1 MTSSAHI
8 SLIPTVGV
16 TPISVPPSPWRPL
29 LLLSSGQLTVWG
41 VLYYTFAVVQVPMA
55 RELGWSPQLLAGA
68 FSCALLVLA
77 LAGPALGRWYDRH
90 GARGSLLAGTVLGVL
105 LMLAWSQVDHP
116 LVFTLI
122 MAGVGLCVAASGY
135 EPAFWLIAT
144 WFASRRARALTV
156 LTLFGAMASPLYL
169 PLTERLCATL
179 GWRPALMV
187 LAGVLAVV
195 AIPCYLLLPK
205 AQAARV
211 SPDPRLS
218 RAAVAEARGD
228 RRFHWLQL
236 GFVATS
242 LTAIAIPV
250 HLIPYLVAQGESSVF
265 AASAT
270 GAIAFVGIAGRL
282 VFGALGDG
290 RWLMPLT
297 AGFFAL
303 MSVAVLLLLTL
314 PTRIGTLCFVAAF
327 GLGYG
332 ALWPTR
338 AAIVARI
345 WSGPNLGAIAGAFAL
360 APNLAKAAAPLLA
373 AAIAVVIGFDGAF
386 AVLGGLP
393 LIAGIAILIADR
405 DDRRRAAIVPDVEA
419 GIEPMPAPA
428 TS

>member
-1 MTSSAHI
+1 MPAPAIAQPQPLSDRQR
-8 SLIPTVGV
+8 
-16 TPISVPPSPWRPL
+16 WRGL

-55 RELGWSPQLLAGA
+55 RELGWSTPLLAGA
-68 FSCALLVLA
+68 FSGSLLVLA
-77 LAGPALGRWYDRH
+77 LVGPAFGRWYDRH
-90 GARGSLLAGTVLGVL
+90 GVRGSLLAGATVGAA
-105 LMLAWSQVDHP
+105 LMLAWSRVDHP
-116 LVFTLI
+116 LAFTAI
-122 MAGVGLCVAASGY
+122 MAGLGLCLAASGY

-144 WFASRRARALTV
+144 WFATRRARALTV

-169 PLTERLCATL
+169 PLTERLVAAL
-179 GWRPALMV
+179 GWRDAVAV
-187 LAGVLAVV
+187 LAAMLA
-195 AIPCYLLLPK
+195 AISIPCYLLLPRT
-205 AQAARV
+205 AGARAERPAG
-211 SPDPRLS
+211 SA
-218 RAAVAEARGD
+218 RAAVTQARAD
-228 RRFHWLQL
+228 RRYRWLQL

-250 HLIPYLVAQGESSVF
+250 HLIPYLVAEGESAAF
-265 AASAT
+265 AATVT
-270 GAIAFVGIAGRL
+270 GAIAFIGIAGRL

-314 PTRIGTLCFVAAF
+314 PTRAGALVFVAGF

-345 WSGPNLGAIAGAFAL
+345 WSGPDLGAIAGAFAL

-373 AAIAVVIGFDGAF
+373 AAIAAALGYSGAF

-393 LIAGIAILIADR
+393 LLAGAAILAADR
-405 DDRRRAAIVPDVEA
+405 LDRRQRATVAQPPPLAAI
-419 GIEPMPAPA
+419 PA
-428 TS
+428 S

>member
-1 MTSSAHI
+1 MSA
-8 SLIPTVGV
+8 
-16 TPISVPPSPWRPL
+16 PPGRWRPL
-29 LLLSSGQLTVWG
+29 LLLSTGQLTVWG

-68 FSCALLVLA
+68 FSGALLVLA
-77 LAGPALGRWYDRH
+77 MVGPAMGRWYDRH
-90 GARGSLLAGTVLGVL
+90 GARGSLLAGSVLGVL

-116 LVFTLI
+116 LVFTAI

-144 WFASRRARALTV
+144 WFATRRAKALTV

-169 PLTERLCATL
+169 PLTERLCATV
-179 GWRPALMV
+179 GWRPALVV
-187 LAGVLAVV
+187 LAAILTVI
-195 AIPCYLLLPK
+195 AIPCYLLLP
-205 AQAARV
+205 ATGSTRPPAAPER
-211 SPDPRLS
+211 S
-218 RAAVAEARGD
+218 RAAVAGARGD
-228 RRFHWLQL
+228 RRFHWLQV

-250 HLIPYLVAQGESSVF
+250 HLIPYLVAKGESSAF
-265 AASAT
+265 AASVT
-270 GAIAFVGIAGRL
+270 GAIALVGIAGRL

-303 MSVAVLLLLTL
+303 MSVAVTLLLLL
-314 PTRIGTLCFVAAF
+314 PTRAGAICFVACF

-345 WSGPNLGAIAGAFAL
+345 WSGPDLGAIAGAFAL

-373 AAIAVVIGFDGAF
+373 AAIAGFIGYAGAF

-393 LIAGIAILIADR
+393 LIAGLAILIADR
-405 DDRRRAAIVPDVEA
+405 HDRRRVAAPGPGLDA
-419 GIEPMPAPA
+419 GTP
-428 TS
+428 S